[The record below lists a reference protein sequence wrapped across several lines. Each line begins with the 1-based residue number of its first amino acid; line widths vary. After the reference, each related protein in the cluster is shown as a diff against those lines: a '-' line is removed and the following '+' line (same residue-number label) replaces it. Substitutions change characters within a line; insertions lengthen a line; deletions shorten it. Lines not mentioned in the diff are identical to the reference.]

1 MTKTILCIED
11 ESSIRDM
18 LRFSLTR
25 AGYNFTEAENSAQM
39 SDRIS
44 EQRPDLILMDW
55 MLPDSSGPDLVK
67 QLRKDPHTRD
77 IPIIMLT
84 AKAEEQNMI
93 QGLESGADDY
103 ITKPVSLKS
112 LNARIKALLRRTEP
126 AVTATESISYDA
138 ITLNLAS
145 QTLVVDDEET
155 PIGATELKLLRYFIQ
170 NKERVLSRTQ
180 LLDHVWGQNN
190 FVEERTVDVHI
201 LRLRKLL
208 KARDVDHLI
217 QTVRGSG
224 YKLSK

>member
-1 MTKTILCIED
+1 
-11 ESSIRDM
+11 M

-25 AGYNFTEAENSAQM
+25 AGYNFTEAENAAQM

-44 EQRPDLILMDW
+44 EQFPDLILMDW
-55 MLPDSSGPDLVK
+55 MLPDASGPDLVK
-67 QLRKDPHTRD
+67 HLRKDPHTRD

-126 AVTATESISYDA
+126 AVTATETISYDA

-180 LLDHVWGQNN
+180 LLDHIWGQNN

-208 KARDVDHLI
+208 KAGDVDHLI